1 MASVAVRIANPRART
16 INQKNEAFKVK
27 ALRAHPYF
35 EQIVKRIVAG
45 DGNQQIARW
54 CEASAKSAGIKNFS
68 FLTWKESI
76 KILRRR
82 VTRLMEVNEVSTTE
96 PTPELVAQTM
106 EQISRDNNIPSEQI
120 DGPELKIRMTRI
132 WTAIRKAINVVDSE
146 RILKAAF
153 LVQADR
159 VEKLMEMEE
168 NQGTLIEFGFREILV
183 LKDIGAE
190 LRKFEVGE
198 QMLRGG
204 KSHAYGGEFDRKPP
218 DLHSATTS
226 APVDRTVAPDNSL
239 LGRVSRLDEV
249 DRNLLIAASTRV
261 IDMIELETQ
270 IAKPETGGV
279 EANTGSEAPAGNAVD
294 SGPAQQDDAG
304 SAPDIRDGNPAGPA
318 IQPE

>member
-1 MASVAVRIANPRART
+1 MASAAAKIGSRRPRN
-16 INQKNEAFKVK
+16 IVQYKEEMKVK
-27 ALRAHPYF
+27 SLREHPYF
-35 EQIVKRIVAG
+35 EQIVKRIVSG

-54 CEASAKSAGIKNFS
+54 CEASAKMTGIKNYS
-68 FLTWKESI
+68 YLTWRESVG
-76 KILRRR
+76 ILRRR

-96 PTPELVAQTM
+96 PTPELVTQAM
-106 EQISRDNNIPSEQI
+106 EQISRDNNISSEQI

-168 NQGTLIEFGFREILV
+168 AAGNLNENGYKEILV

-204 KSHAYGGEFDRKPP
+204 KSHAYGGEFSRTPP
-218 DLHSATTS
+218 QAHNATTS
-226 APVDRTVAPDNSL
+226 APVDKVTGQDNSL
-239 LGRVSRLDEV
+239 LGRVSRLDEI
-249 DRNLLIAASTRV
+249 DRNLLIAATTRV
-261 IDMIELETQ
+261 IDMIELETESEEH
-270 IAKPETGGV
+270 AAGGV
-279 EANTGSEAPAGNAVD
+279 EANHGCQESASAGIPAATVE
-294 SGPAQQDDAG
+294 QDDPG
-304 SAPDIRDGNPAGPA
+304 GTPNI
-318 IQPE
+318 